1 MTLYIVGTP
10 IGNLKDITL
19 RALEI
24 LKTVP
29 ILLVESPNDS
39 RPLLRAYGIQPK
51 RMIKYNDANRRRAT
65 PEILKILE
73 AKDAALITSAG
84 MPGVSDPA
92 AELVRECR
100 ARGIPV
106 VPVPGPSALST
117 AIAAS
122 GFRGPFLFIEF
133 FPRKQGE
140 MKILLAKTERDGYK
154 LVFFESPYRMIKTLA
169 VIAECAPA
177 VSVCIGREMTKKFET
192 YLFGKASELQERLQS
207 DRNSLKGEFTVIVGF
222 GR

>member
-1 MTLYIVGTP
+1 MTLYLVGTP

-19 RALEI
+19 RALEV
-24 LKTVP
+24 LRFVP
-29 ILLVESPNDS
+29 VLLVESPSDS
-39 RPLLRAYGIQPK
+39 RPLLNAYDIHPQK
-51 RMIKYNDANRRRAT
+51 IIKYNDANRHRVT
-65 PEILKILE
+65 PAILKIL
-73 AKDAALITSAG
+73 KTQDAALITSAG
-84 MPGVSDPA
+84 VPGVSDPA

-140 MKILLAKTERDGYK
+140 MKTLLAKTERDGYK
-154 LVFFESPYRMIKTLA
+154 LVFFESPYRTIKTLA
-169 VIAECAPA
+169 VIGECAPA

-207 DRNSLKGEFTVIVGF
+207 DRNSLKGEFTVIIGF